1 MSACGDKARA
11 KEPFGAKQRRFASFA
26 VIALSVACMSP
37 PAAAQQSSAARQGPS
52 EAELAKKLS
61 NPVADLIS
69 VPFQFNYNGRINP
82 RNSGESYTLNFQPVI
97 PIHLNHDWNLISR
110 TILPLTSQTQVLPGS
125 GTQRGTGDTLQ
136 SLFLSPAQPTADGL
150 IWGLGPAISLPT
162 GSERLLTSGQWSAGP
177 TGVALVQKH
186 GWTVGV
192 LANHIWSF
200 AQTVSNAA
208 PVNQT
213 YVQPFIAYT
222 THDYWTFTLN
232 TESTYN
238 WQTSKL
244 SVPINFMVSKLV
256 KIGELP
262 VSFQVGARYYA
273 LSPESGAK
281 GWGARAAITFLLPA
295 K

>member
-1 MSACGDKARA
+1 MSSGKFWNYA
-11 KEPFGAKQRRFASFA
+11 FQRHAANNRMTFPRRVLSLTTLGLAAASFSLP
-26 VIALSVACMSP
+26 V
-37 PAAAQQSSAARQGPS
+37 AAQDSR

-61 NPVADLIS
+61 NPVANLIS

-97 PIHLNHDWNLISR
+97 PIQLNHDWNLISR
-110 TILPLTSQTQVLPGS
+110 TILPLTSQSQIFPGS

-136 SLFLSPAQPTADGL
+136 SLFLSPSQPTADGL
-150 IWGLGPAISLPT
+150 IWGLGPAISVPT

-192 LANHIWSF
+192 LANHVWSF
-200 AQTVSNAA
+200 AETVSNAA

-213 YVQPFIAYT
+213 FVQPFISYT

-262 VSFQVGARYYA
+262 VSFGVGARYYA
-273 LSPESGAK
+273 LSPESGPK
-281 GWGARAAITFLLPA
+281 GWGARASVTFLFPT

>member
-1 MSACGDKARA
+1 MSSGKFWNYA
-11 KEPFGAKQRRFASFA
+11 FQRCSANNKTTLPRR
-26 VIALSVACMSP
+26 ALSLAALGL
-37 PAAAQQSSAARQGPS
+37 AAACFSLPVAAQGS
-52 EAELAKKLS
+52 REAELAKKLS

-97 PIHLNHDWNLISR
+97 PISLNQDWNLISR
-110 TILPLTSQTQVLPGS
+110 TILPLTSQSQIFPGS
-125 GTQRGTGDTLQ
+125 GTQTGTGDTLQ
-136 SLFLSPAQPTADGL
+136 SLFLSPSQPTADGL
-150 IWGLGPAISLPT
+150 IWGLGPAVSVPT

-192 LANHIWSF
+192 LANHVWSF
-200 AQTVSNAA
+200 AETVSNAA

-213 YVQPFIAYT
+213 YVQPFLSYT

-238 WQTSKL
+238 WQSSKL
-244 SVPINFMVSKLV
+244 TVPINFMISKLV
-256 KIGELP
+256 RIGDLP
-262 VSFQVGARYYA
+262 VSFGVGARYYA

-281 GWGARAAITFLLPA
+281 GWGARASVTFLFPT